1 MRRKFHG
8 YAEGTQKKQVKNPC
22 LTVVMPYA
30 IPYWIPSQILP
41 TLLMLPTLL
50 LLPMLGL
57 RVIVVEFELK
67 LKHNSWL
74 VFPDVGGVREVL
86 MSGPFKWWRGASKI
100 VLIFG
105 TSFMNYPLPN
115 PLIPAAPRLLGL
127 LLNIGGKFIG
137 PMLGGIGRIEGL

>member
-1 MRRKFHG
+1 M
-8 YAEGTQKKQVKNPC
+8 KQVKNPC
-22 LTVVMPYA
+22 LKVVMPYA
-30 IPYWIPSQILP
+30 IPYWILSRILP
-41 TLLMLPTLL
+41 TLVMLPTLL
-50 LLPMLGL
+50 PLPMLGL
-57 RVIVVEFELK
+57 RVVVVVLELK

-74 VFPDVGGVREVL
+74 VFPDSGGVREVL

-100 VLIFG
+100 VLIIG